1 MSNTRK
7 EIVQVEGAYGTPV
20 RGTFIYGD
28 GWMNRLVKA
37 TGYAAMTIGRYIWAA
52 AGRDSLSK
60 STVNH
65 EMIHIAQQQGIRWLG
80 VGFWGQWALY
90 FGWRLWLFLGYK
102 RGTRKRERPEV
113 SAWREAYYNIPFER
127 EAYSNQEDLDYL
139 KNRSKNDWKAYRN

>member
-7 EIVQVEGAYGTPV
+7 EIVEVEGAYGKPV
-20 RGTFIYGD
+20 RGILIYGD
-28 GWMNRLVKA
+28 GWMNRLTKKCSF
-37 TGYAAMTIGRYIWAA
+37 AAMTIGSYIWAA

-60 STVNH
+60 VTINH
-65 EMIHIAQQQGIRWLG
+65 EMIHVAQQQGLGWVWQWL
-80 VGFWGQWALY
+80 LY
-90 FGWRLWLFLGYK
+90 FGWRLWLFAGYK

-113 SAWREAYYNIPFER
+113 SAWREAYYSIPFER